1 MPSAPNLS
9 PPASSAAVDAAVHR
23 HPLLAG
29 VPRRG
34 KNRDSERRRDRAKR
48 GTDRTAAEC
57 RRALNRGLA
66 VAVTW
71 TPGEPIG
78 LMVADGGAVEEIA
91 AARSDWHDPKWRRA
105 MPPREIAR

>member
-48 GTDRTAAEC
+48 GTDRTAAEIHE
-57 RRALNRGLA
+57 ALNRGLELGLTRA
-66 VAVTW
+66 L
-71 TPGEPIG
+71 GEQAG
-78 LMVADGGAVEEIA
+78 LMVEGGRA

-105 MPPREIAR
+105 MPRQEIAR